1 MITEEDFLKITQGK
15 EKETVFRLGKI
26 DPAYSTG
33 RPSIVFDGET
43 TATTKQYPYLSPY
56 APTAGDRVLLAK
68 VAGSY
73 LILGKVI

>member
-1 MITEEDFLKITQGK
+1 MIQAEDFLKITQGK

-26 DPAYSTG
+26 DPLYSTG

-56 APTAGDRVLLAK
+56 APTAGDRVLLAR

-73 LILGKVI
+73 VIIGKVI